1 MVVFFEVIL
10 GRNISD
16 ESESTRKSN
25 IVIDNTAND
34 SNKNESLYIISTN
47 TIEVVNCSLEKNEF
61 CFCAFII

>member
-16 ESESTRKSN
+16 ESESTSKSN

-47 TIEVVNCSLEKNEF
+47 TIEVVNCSLEKEENYHYR
-61 CFCAFII
+61 CY